1 MPTQKIFAHVDVN
14 ACYANLAIQEY
25 PYLQGKC
32 VAVGGDQ
39 QSRHGII
46 LASNYAAKK
55 FGVKTGSALWQARRA
70 CPQLVIFP
78 MRALGRKTIRRM
90 SDYLKEMCYQITPN
104 LMMEADDGVY
114 MDWTGCVRDFDQAE
128 YKAHELRLRFHHDT
142 GLTTSVGVSFNKILA
157 KLGSNYEKPF
167 GTTILAPDNWQEI
180 AWPLPVR
187 DLYWIG
193 PATERKLS
201 DMGIRTIGELA
212 NCELDHAHGR
222 FGLVGSML
230 WRYANGMD
238 ATPIRFKD
246 ERPEMHTVG
255 NSTTALQDLCTLDDI
270 LEYISKLCGQVSESL
285 RGHGVYCCGV
295 KVGLRSAED
304 LGWIERQRKLPF
316 PSRTSR
322 LMFDQA
328 NLLIQQHWD
337 GKPLRGVGVRAFD
350 LVDDDYLQMALLPE
364 MQKDQRFENLDLAV
378 QEIHRRMGQQILL
391 PFRVFA
397 NKKLARQDWTSE
409 ESSQKNAFRRF

>member
-1 MPTQKIFAHVDVN
+1 MAERIMAHLDVN

-32 VAVGGDQ
+32 VAVGGDP

-55 FGVKTGSALWQARRA
+55 FGVKTGSALWQARQA

-90 SDYLKEMCYQITPN
+90 SDFLKEMCYGVTPN

-114 MDWTGCVRDFDQAE
+114 MDWTGCVRDFGEAE
-128 YKAHELRLRFHHDT
+128 YKAHELRLRFYHAT
-142 GLTTSVGVSFNKILA
+142 GLTVSVGVSFNKIFA
-157 KLGSNYEKPF
+157 KLGSNYKKPF
-167 GTTILAPDNWQEI
+167 GTTVIAPSYWREI
-180 AWPLPVR
+180 VWPLPVR

-193 PATERKLS
+193 PATERKLHQ
-201 DMGIRTIGELA
+201 MGIRTIGELA
-212 NCELDHAHGR
+212 NSTIERTHGK

-230 WRYANGMD
+230 WRYANGLD
-238 ATPIRFKD
+238 ATPIKFKD
-246 ERPEMHTVG
+246 EKFEVHTIG
-255 NSTTALQDLCTLDDI
+255 NSTTALQDLSTLDDI
-270 LEYISKLCGQVSESL
+270 LEYISKLCGEVSERL
-285 RGHGVYCCGV
+285 RESNVYCCGI
-295 KVGLRSAED
+295 KVGLRSAESLD
-304 LGWIERQRKLPF
+304 WVERQKKLQF

-322 LMFDQA
+322 LLFDEA
-328 NLLIQQHWD
+328 NMLIQRHWD
-337 GKPLRGVGVRAFD
+337 GEPLRGVGIRAFE
-350 LVDDDYLQMALLPE
+350 LVEDDYLQMALLPE
-364 MQKDQRFENLDLAV
+364 MQKDQQHEQLDYAV

-397 NKKLARQDWTSE
+397 NRKLSKQDWTSE
-409 ESSQKNAFRRF
+409 ESSQRNAFRRA